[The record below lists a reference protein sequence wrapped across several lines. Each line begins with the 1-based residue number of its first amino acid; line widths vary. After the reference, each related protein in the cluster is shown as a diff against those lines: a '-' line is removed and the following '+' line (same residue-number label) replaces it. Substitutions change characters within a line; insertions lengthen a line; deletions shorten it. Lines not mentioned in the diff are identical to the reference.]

1 MHIHR
6 DRLAAVSNETIRDVF
21 CKAKPRRLE
30 IERFSDI
37 GNNNG
42 HLFSQVFIFFFGFFL
57 PVDDNV

>member
-1 MHIHR
+1 MHVHR
-6 DRLAAVSNETIRDVF
+6 DRLAAVTNETIMDVF

-42 HLFSQVFIFFFGFFL
+42 HFFKIFIFFFGFVL
-57 PVDDNV
+57 LVDDNV

>member
-42 HLFSQVFIFFFGFFL
+42 HFFSQV
-57 PVDDNV
+57 